1 MFKYI
6 LSSLLLLLLINPAK
20 ADERTCLVEAVYFEA
35 RSETFIG
42 KLAVANVIL
51 ERMYNKS
58 FPNTI
63 CGVVKQGMYWEGKPL
78 RNKCQFSYWCDGKTE
93 SMNNSK
99 ALEDVVKA
107 VQFTLD
113 GVMLRNTLGAT
124 HYHAVYVSPS
134 WAVSKEFV
142 LMDTVGEHI
151 FYKKAKR

>member
-6 LSSLLLLLLINPAK
+6 LSSLLLLLLISPAK

-51 ERMYNKS
+51 ERMHNKS

-63 CGVVKQGMYWEGKPL
+63 CGVVRQGIYWEENPV
-78 RNKCQFSYWCDGKTE
+78 RNKCQFSYWCDGKSE
-93 SMNNSK
+93 SMHNIN
-99 ALEDVVKA
+99 ALEEVVKV
-107 VQFTLD
+107 VQLTLN
-113 GVMLRNTLGAT
+113 GVMLRNTLRAT

-151 FYKKAKR
+151 FYKRAGR

>member
-6 LSSLLLLLLINPAK
+6 LSSLLLLLLISPAK

-51 ERMYNKS
+51 ERMHNKS

-63 CGVVKQGMYWEGKPL
+63 CGVVRQGIYWEENPV
-78 RNKCQFSYWCDGKTE
+78 RNKCQFSYWCDGKSE
-93 SMNNSK
+93 SMHNIN
-99 ALEDVVKA
+99 ALEEVVKV
-107 VQFTLD
+107 VQLTLN

-151 FYKKAKR
+151 FYKRAGR

>member
-6 LSSLLLLLLINPAK
+6 LSSLLLLLLISPVK

-51 ERMYNKS
+51 ERMHNKS

-63 CGVVKQGMYWEGKPL
+63 CGVVKQGRYWEGKPV
-78 RNKCQFSYWCDGKTE
+78 RNRCQFSYWCDGKPETIA
-93 SMNNSK
+93 NIN
-99 ALEDVVKA
+99 ALEEVVKV
-107 VQFTLD
+107 VQLTLD
-113 GVMLRNTLGAT
+113 GVMLRDTLKAT

>member
-6 LSSLLLLLLINPAK
+6 LSSLLLLLLISPVK

-51 ERMYNKS
+51 ERMHNKS

-63 CGVVKQGMYWEGKPL
+63 CGVVKQGRYWEGKPV
-78 RNKCQFSYWCDGKTE
+78 RNRCQFSYWCDGKPETIA
-93 SMNNSK
+93 NIN
-99 ALEDVVKA
+99 ALEEVVKV
-107 VQFTLD
+107 VQLTLN
-113 GVMLRNTLGAT
+113 GVMLRDTLKAT

>member
-6 LSSLLLLLLINPAK
+6 LSSLLLLLLISTVK

-51 ERMYNKS
+51 ERMHNKS

-63 CGVVKQGMYWEGKPL
+63 CGVVKQGRYWEGKPV
-78 RNKCQFSYWCDGKTE
+78 RNRCQFSYWCDGKPETIA
-93 SMNNSK
+93 NIN
-99 ALEDVVKA
+99 ALEEVVKV
-107 VQFTLD
+107 VQLTLD
-113 GVMLRNTLGAT
+113 GVMLRDTLKAT